1 MTARSPS
8 AKFAQSRSRRW
19 RRAGSVAIEWMLA
32 APTLRAAAIEKRPDR
47 AARIRRNA
55 AAFGAPSLDVIEGEA
70 PAALGALA
78 PPDAVFIGGG
88 AGDAG
93 VLDAATAALRPGGRL
108 VVNAV
113 TLATEALLL
122 PRHAVLGGELTR
134 IAVSRASPVGGPSDL
149 GAPLAWRP
157 AMPVTQWVWEKP

>member
-1 MTARSPS
+1 
-8 AKFAQSRSRRW
+8 
-19 RRAGSVAIEWMLA
+19 MLA
-32 APTLRAAAIEKRPDR
+32 DPTLRAAAIEMRPDR

-55 AAFGAPSLDVIEGEA
+55 AAFGVPSLDVIEDEA
-70 PAALGALA
+70 PAALAALA

-88 AGDAG
+88 ADDV
-93 VLDAATAALRPGGRL
+93 VLDAAIAALHPGGRL

-122 PRHAVLGGELTR
+122 ARHDALGGELVR
-134 IAVSRASPVGGPSDL
+134 IAVSRASPVGNASDP